1 MNLTTRLWDRKFLKV
16 KKDENFE
23 NTLKSSEWQPL
34 MAPVTAYKNDTLY
47 IFGGTHHPKISS
59 DHPIEPITDDRS
71 KSVLSDV
78 LYKIDINDWSIEEI
92 GSSNLL
98 NNYKNDNRSVDSNEN
113 SYELIWPKAREG
125 HTLATVDDELIL
137 FGGLVENSI
146 GK

>member
-1 MNLTTRLWDRKFLKV
+1 MNLTTRLWDRKFLKI

-23 NTLKSSEWQPL
+23 ITLKSSEWQPL
-34 MAPVTAYKNDTLY
+34 MAPVTAYKNDTIF

-59 DHPIEPITDDRS
+59 DHPIEPITDERS
-71 KSVLSDV
+71 SKGVLSDV
-78 LYKIDINDWSIEEI
+78 LYKIDINNWSIEEI

-98 NNYKNDNRSVDSNEN
+98 NKNDNRSVDSNEN

-125 HTLATVDDELIL
+125 HTLATVEDKLIL
-137 FGGLVENSI
+137 FGGLIENSI